1 MVVIVQ
7 SKGYKMKHII
17 KNNYKISELTLGT
30 VQLGL
35 SYGINNEK
43 GMPSFEESSA
53 ILDTALREGIVSFD
67 TARGY
72 GDSELVLRRFFECD
86 PRERTF
92 ITKVVFR
99 DVDKSEVRNKLF
111 SLTRESIDRLGVDRI
126 PFLKLHNQ
134 DMLEQYGDTLIYA
147 MQDLKREGLVD
158 GIGVSFS
165 DKSHLRELTDGVG
178 FDCVQLPANIL
189 DSREIVD
196 GSVKRLADSGCAV
209 FIRSVYLQGLF
220 FKDTNTL
227 PESIRSAKAP
237 LDKLHSLARDAG
249 VSMAELAIT
258 FIRDTDG
265 IASLILGC
273 DNPAQLLES
282 ISLINAPTIDPA
294 VAREAMRI
302 AETVEPIVIR
312 PWEWFK

>member
-1 MVVIVQ
+1 
-7 SKGYKMKHII
+7 MKHII
-17 KNNYKISELTLGT
+17 KNSYKISELTLGT

-43 GMPSFEESSA
+43 GMPTFEESSA

-72 GDSELVLRRFFECD
+72 GDSELVLRRFFERD
-86 PRERTF
+86 PRERTL
-92 ITKVVFR
+92 ITKVVFL
-99 DVDKSEVRNKLF
+99 DVDKSDVKNKLF
-111 SLTRESIDRLGVDRI
+111 SLTRESIDRLGVERI

-134 DMLEQYGDTLIYA
+134 DMLEQYGDTLVYA

-165 DKSHLRELTDGVG
+165 DKSHLRDLTDGVG
-178 FDCVQLPANIL
+178 FDCVQLPANIF

-220 FKDTNTL
+220 FKDTSTL
-227 PESIRSAKAP
+227 PDSIRSAKAP
-237 LDKLHSLARDAG
+237 LDKLHALARDAG
-249 VSMAELAIT
+249 VSIAELAIT

-273 DNPAQLLES
+273 DNPTQLLES

-294 VAREAMRI
+294 VAREAMKI